1 MSIVTTTTTKSTPR
15 PSPADVCFDRV
26 SLGYGGPELAVHNI
40 NLVVEP
46 GEIVMLLG
54 PSGCG
59 KSTLLRAVAGLLRCA
74 AGEVRVGRV
83 GVAGP
88 SAERAMMFQEDALL
102 PWRTAQRNVELA
114 LQLRGVRRSS
124 RRTQARDLL
133 AEVGLTGYEDH
144 LPRELSGGMRQRVQL
159 ARTLAMEPRVLL
171 MDEPFGALDAQTR
184 TSMQTLL
191 AEVAA
196 THGSTIVFVTHDVD
210 EALLIGDRIVVL
222 SKRPAQIRS
231 LVDVPRARQQGWRF
245 DPAFNRLRYEIL
257 AQLGQTDGLA
267 PTDTVEVLP

>member
-1 MSIVTTTTTKSTPR
+1 MSGTSTAPI
-15 PSPADVCFDRV
+15 PADVRFSGV
-26 SLGYGGPELAVHNI
+26 SLGYGGDEFAVQD
-40 NLVVEP
+40 LDLRVAP

-74 AGEVRVGRV
+74 AGEVEVGGSV
-83 GVAGP
+83 VIGP

-102 PWRTAQRNVELA
+102 PWRSAQRNVELA
-114 LQLRGVRRSS
+114 LQLRGLGRVDRRS
-124 RRTQARDLL
+124 RARDLL
-133 AEVGLTGYEDH
+133 AEVGLEGYEDH

-184 TSMQTLL
+184 SSMQHLL
-191 AEVAA
+191 AEVARR
-196 THGSTIVFVTHDVD
+196 HRSTIVFVTHDVD
-210 EALLIGDRIVVL
+210 EAILVGDRVVVL
-222 SKRPAQIRS
+222 TKRPARIRS
-231 LVDVPRARQQGWRF
+231 MVDVPRARQEGWRF

-257 AQLGQTDGLA
+257 AQLGQAEGA
-267 PTDTVEVLP
+267 PSPAPVEVLP